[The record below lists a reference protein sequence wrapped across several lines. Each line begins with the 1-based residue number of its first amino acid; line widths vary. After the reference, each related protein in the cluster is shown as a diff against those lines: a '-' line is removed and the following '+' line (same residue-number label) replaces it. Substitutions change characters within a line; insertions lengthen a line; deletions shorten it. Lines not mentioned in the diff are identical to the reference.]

1 MDLKAIES
9 KLVNTF
15 VTAFDCEN
23 NPQKITAMKYKE
35 ELAWDSFGHMS
46 LMTQICI
53 DFSLE
58 LTFEEMV
65 SLLSFQDCL
74 KFLNEDH

>member
-9 KLVNTF
+9 RLVNTF
-15 VTAFDCEN
+15 VTAFGCDYD
-23 NPQKITAMKYKE
+23 PQKITAMKYKE

-46 LMTQICI
+46 LMTQISI

-58 LTFEEMV
+58 LSFDEMV

-74 KFLNEDH
+74 KFLAEDH

>member
-9 KLVNTF
+9 QLVKTF
-15 VTAFDCEN
+15 MTTFDCDL
-23 NPQKITAMKYKE
+23 NPQKISAMQYKVE
-35 ELAWDSFGHMS
+35 PAWDSFGHMA

-74 KFLNEDH
+74 KFLTEGR